1 MIDTT
6 IIITVSL
13 LLPLTVIILT
23 FEILGW
29 KGSESLSHSNQ
40 CTYEFSLSNK
50 PWSLAKHNF
59 SITYKYAL
67 QLKKYV
73 KDILQKYVMI
83 LSDTCSYMFILYWF
97 ITNSQNDQL
106 PVGLIAQLVEHGTG
120 NARLVGSIPV
130 QAWIF

>member
-13 LLPLTVIILT
+13 LLPITVIILT

-40 CTYEFSLSNK
+40 CTYEFPLSNK
-50 PWSLAKHNF
+50 PWGLAKHNF
-59 SITYKYAL
+59 SITYKYTL

-73 KDILQKYVMI
+73 KDIFQLRSRAYGFDSCSSQDFFR
-83 LSDTCSYMFILYWF
+83 LSF
-97 ITNSQNDQL
+97 ITVQ
-106 PVGLIAQLVEHGTG
+106 VTLITVMNL
-120 NARLVGSIPV
+120 
-130 QAWIF
+130 

>member
-40 CTYEFSLSNK
+40 CTYEFPLSNK
-50 PWSLAKHNF
+50 PWGLAKHNF
-59 SITYKYAL
+59 SITYKYTL

-73 KDILQKYVMI
+73 KDTYFNCGQKYVMI
-83 LSDTCSYMFILYWF
+83 LSDTCSNMSILY
-97 ITNSQNDQL
+97 
-106 PVGLIAQLVEHGTG
+106 
-120 NARLVGSIPV
+120 
-130 QAWIF
+130 

>member
-40 CTYEFSLSNK
+40 CTYEFPLSNK

-59 SITYKYAL
+59 WITYKYAL

-106 PVGLIAQLVEHGTG
+106 PVGLIAQLVEHGTS